1 MSYKMSILKKN
12 IILNYFKQLMLT
24 LVVFLPLI
32 GVSQD
37 LPSKPNPPR
46 LVNDFTNTLSP
57 EEANR
62 LESKLVAYNDSTS
75 TQIVILM
82 VDDLLGYDK
91 ADYAVKVAEKWG
103 IGQKGSNNG
112 VLILIKPNGKQ
123 GERGAFIAVG
133 YGLEPVITDAL
144 SRRIVENEMIPNFLE
159 NRFYAGL
166 DQATTILMKLASGEF
181 PAGYTRKDKSK
192 TNGLA
197 FLVPIFIIF
206 IVLLMIKKGGNNTMS
221 GGKNTS
227 FWTTLFLLSALNN
240 SGRGSWGDFSGGSGS
255 GGSSGGFGG
264 FGGGS
269 FGGGGA
275 GGSW

>member
-1 MSYKMSILKKN
+1 MSNYIINFIRYFSKQWILAL
-12 IILNYFKQLMLT
+12 I
-24 LVVFLPLI
+24 VVLPYI
-32 GVSQD
+32 ASSQN
-37 LPSKPNPPR
+37 LPDKPNPQR
-46 LVNDFTNTLSP
+46 LVNDYTNTLSP
-57 EEANR
+57 EEVNQ
-62 LESKLVAYNDSTS
+62 LETKLVTYADSTS
-75 TQIVILM
+75 TQIVVLM

-91 ADYAVKVAEKWG
+91 ADYAFKIAESWG

-112 VLILIKPNGKQ
+112 VLILIKPTGKK

-144 SRRIVENEMIPNFLE
+144 SRRIVENEMIPNFRE

-166 DQATTILMKLASGEF
+166 DQATSILMQLASGEF
-181 PAGYTRKDKSK
+181 PAGYSKNAKSK
-192 TNGLA
+192 PKAFA
-197 FLVPIFIIF
+197 FLIPIFIIL
-206 IVLLMIKKGGNNTMS
+206 IVLLMIKKGGNNTMG

-227 FWTTLFLLSALNN
+227 FWTSLFLLSALNN
-240 SGRGSWGDFSGGSGS
+240 SGSGSWGNFSS
-255 GGSSGGFGG
+255 GGSSGGGGGFGG